1 MDDHR
6 HGIGDD
12 GLPRFAETIGKLAQ
26 MIRRNLWSK
35 LILLV
40 VAAFYVLPMIAMA
53 RFSFQRVPVIKLGWS
68 TLGKNWTAESLMTA
82 ITSDRFLEAAWLSVR
97 LGVLSV
103 VLGLV
108 ILVPTTV
115 YVHVAKRNARPYV
128 EFLSMLP
135 YVVPPIALVV
145 GISGAMKVAGTW
157 FLASPFSLVPF
168 YVVISL
174 PFTFRALDVSLGAT
188 DLKTLV
194 EASRSLG
201 ANWTRT
207 TRSVI
212 LPNLKVGI
220 INASFLCFA
229 TVLGEYTIAS
239 LLLKFTLPAYLAES
253 QGSNPQGSFS
263 VGLLLLVVS
272 SLLFGFMNR
281 LSKRKGQV
289 LTGLAL

>member
-1 MDDHR
+1 
-6 HGIGDD
+6 
-12 GLPRFAETIGKLAQ
+12 
-26 MIRRNLWSK
+26 MIDRNIWSK
-35 LILLV
+35 MLLFV
-40 VAAFYVLPMIAMA
+40 VAAFYVFPMIALA
-53 RFSFQRVPVIKLGWS
+53 RFSFQRVPVVKLNWS
-68 TLGKNWTAESLMTA
+68 TIGTNWTADSLVSA
-82 ITSDRFLEAAWLSVR
+82 VTSDRFREAAWLSVR

-103 VLGLV
+103 ILGLV
-108 ILVPTTV
+108 IVVPTTV
-115 YVHVAKRNARPYV
+115 YVHVAKKVARPYV
-128 EFLSMLP
+128 ELLSMLP

-145 GISGAMKVAGTW
+145 GIAGAMKVAGTW

-174 PFTFRALDVSLGAT
+174 PFTFRALDVSLGAI

-201 ANWTRT
+201 ANWMQT
-207 TRSVI
+207 TRSVV

-229 TVLGEYTIAS
+229 TVLGEFTIAS

-253 QGSNPQGSFS
+253 QGGNPQGSFS

-272 SLLFGFMNR
+272 SLLFGVMNR
-281 LSKRKGQV
+281 LSKHKGQA
-289 LTGLAL
+289 LTGLTL

>member
-1 MDDHR
+1 
-6 HGIGDD
+6 
-12 GLPRFAETIGKLAQ
+12 